1 MKSLLKLYTFILFL
15 PLLVNAQNNNQ
26 TDIFIRDSKLIYQ
39 DNFAKEKTGTLP
51 ADWTTNGMAILD
63 TTYLAPGKWL
73 KILKGS
79 GITCN
84 AKPLAL
90 PDSYTIEYEVIPQS
104 DPQKSGW
111 DSYGF
116 TIMSTHKPED
126 LVYGY
131 SRPGDAGIKFD
142 FGMYNY
148 YNTYYDDGALP
159 MKGSTSGI
167 KTLPKQ
173 EANHLY
179 KMAFSIDKTRITV
192 WRDDTKIFDLP
203 EAMDLNYKYNMLRF
217 ENGTAMIRNF
227 RVATK

>member
-1 MKSLLKLYTFILFL
+1 MKILIKTIILTTLF
-15 PLLVNAQNNNQ
+15 PLLVKAQYNNT
-26 TDIFIRDSKLIYQ
+26 TDTFIPATKIIFQ
-39 DNFAKEKTGTLP
+39 DEFAKQKTTTLP
-51 ADWTTNGMAILD
+51 ATWTTNGTAIID

-73 KILKGS
+73 KITKGS

-90 PDSYTIEYEVIPQS
+90 PDSYTIEYEVIPQP
-104 DPQKSGW
+104 DPQKGGW

-116 TIMSTHKPED
+116 SIISTHKPDD
-126 LVYGY
+126 LTYGF

-173 EANHLY
+173 EAGHLY
-179 KMAFSIDKTRITV
+179 KMAFRVEKTRITV
-192 WRDDTKIFDLP
+192 WRNGTRIFDLP
-203 EAMDLNYKYNMLRF
+203 EAMSLNYKYNMLRF
-217 ENGTAMIRNF
+217 ENGTAPVRNF
-227 RVATK
+227 KVSVW